1 MNSVSTLG
9 YALSASKTAHDNHFL
24 DWEAE
29 HEREGRSRS
38 WMKCRRPG
46 GAIDN
51 VQTTMNTGKLFTR
64 KGVSLGDVPD
74 RHAFDAQHIKRLTRR
89 SSSAFCAAARSSTT
103 CWPPRNGAATP
114 DNGRRAC
121 RAARGQHR
129 GRTHNRDPPAVGRT
143 PTPVK
148 AATDQSVP
156 RRLPSARRPT
166 LRRAPHA
173 PPCP

>member
-89 SSSAFCAAARSSTT
+89 TSAAAHSAPQRA
-103 CWPPRNGAATP
+103 RRLGA
-114 DNGRRAC
+114 GRRET
-121 RAARGQHR
+121 G
-129 GRTHNRDPPAVGRT
+129 
-143 PTPVK
+143 
-148 AATDQSVP
+148 
-156 RRLPSARRPT
+156 RRPLTMGDALAELLADSTEVARTIGT
-166 LRRAPHA
+166 LLE
-173 PPCP
+173 